1 MKPVAGNRADG
12 FTLKRSCMETA
23 ANELLEVLQNC
34 LQQPVDIRELFDD
47 TVPSEK
53 GDKCGIDWL

>member
-1 MKPVAGNRADG
+1 
-12 FTLKRSCMETA
+12 META